1 MEFATLVVGILIGNL
16 IFLVIQEAA
25 KRLRD
30 H

>member
-16 IFLVIQEAA
+16 VFLALQEAA

-30 H
+30 R